1 MLNLLRLVKGKKGK
15 GAQLGSEMTDV
26 EGSEQG
32 AKICRTG
39 GEQQRWR

>member
-26 EGSEQG
+26 EGPVGSS
-32 AKICRTG
+32 KG
-39 GEQQRWR
+39 GGRVTQVGCL